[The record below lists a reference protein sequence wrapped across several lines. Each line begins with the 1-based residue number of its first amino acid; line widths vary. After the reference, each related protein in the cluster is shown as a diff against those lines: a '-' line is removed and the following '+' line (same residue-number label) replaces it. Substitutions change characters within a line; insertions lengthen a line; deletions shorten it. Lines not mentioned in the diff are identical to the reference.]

1 MAVPP
6 RFHGQAICSSRG
18 AQSSDTSETRPR
30 DPCIDL
36 LIEGHALS
44 VAYRTTGM
52 QRDAASVQLVG
63 YMLTFLDSVTRFWN
77 RRAKRAIGT
86 AALMGDL
93 AHRLQVDRWFRR
105 QNPFALAT
113 LSRTKR
119 QQNP

>member
-1 MAVPP
+1 
-6 RFHGQAICSSRG
+6 
-18 AQSSDTSETRPR
+18 
-30 DPCIDL
+30 
-36 LIEGHALS
+36 
-44 VAYRTTGM
+44 
-52 QRDAASVQLVG
+52 
-63 YMLTFLDSVTRFWN
+63 MLTFLDSVTRFWN

-113 LSRTKR
+113 LSRTKG